1 MLDPSTGAL
10 GLVYD
15 FSAHGNAIQG
25 ITTLGYDVYVLD
37 VETCNLTALTCSL
50 ESTTTWLLNLHD
62 AHNPNGGSATVRQ
75 LAPLP
80 RQHFGRHLVGVDFYW
95 RTVTGL
101 HRPKHGTNGNEPH
114 WGTLNVIPIDPETG
128 NKTGAAT
135 VIATGF
141 KAADDLEIDEDVGE
155 AYLVV
160 CGDQS
165 TGKSSVLEGIT
176 GIPFPREEGVCTK
189 FATEVIL
196 EHAEGVKAISATII
210 PHPSRHD
217 TLKANLQAYQR
228 TINGFE
234 ELPDVIVKAGVL
246 MGIRGYGD
254 NHEGPSFAEDVL
266 RIKVTGPCG
275 LHLSIVDL
283 PGLISNASEEQ
294 TEDDVETVHRMV
306 DSYVE
311 KPRTI
316 ILAVVQ
322 AGNDIA
328 NQSIIR
334 KSKLFDKAGQR
345 TVGIITKPDLIN
357 AGAEGRIAAL
367 AKNQDTTKL
376 QLGFFLLKNPTPK
389 EREATITPKQRS
401 ANELRY
407 FQSPPWKEQKLDT
420 TRVGIDKLQTSLQA
434 LLDRHI
440 EKELPKV
447 REEIKSTIRTSEQ
460 EMFSLPPERPT
471 ISHLRM
477 FLSDLAMQYHSLA
490 TAALNGDYHT
500 SHTPFFTANGTIV
513 GSTRLRALIHKL
525 NTEFSDYMREK
536 GEKLKLG
543 HSRVADPPIR
553 SPESIFSLKKKKKAP
568 KAKHA
573 GWDGSGTSVKRLRSF
588 RVYPADVGQDDVVD
602 TFATLSDTNQR
613 LVTEIEMKAWVRK
626 LYLMTRGREL
636 PGNYN
641 HVLLTEL
648 FHQQSVLWQ
657 RIATEHVEHVHE
669 TIGTFVNKAIAHL
682 RVEEQVF
689 AGIKEGIDCALQ
701 EGRTRAEEELMR
713 LCADEQQQPIA
724 YNHYYT
730 DNVQKSRLDSTQK
743 TIERA
748 MEKVNVD
755 PDDLEGTAV
764 GNMSAETLVAA
775 IRQNIVVNMDEQ
787 AYNVCKQV
795 IERHLLRNL
804 PDIFSPK
811 IVAMYTDEEL
821 ERIAMESPGVVEKR
835 KQLREQLANLAAGLE
850 DLRK

>member
-1 MLDPSTGAL
+1 MVFLPT
-10 GLVYD
+10 
-15 FSAHGNAIQG
+15 
-25 ITTLGYDVYVLD
+25 
-37 VETCNLTALTCSL
+37 
-50 ESTTTWLLNLHD
+50 LNL
-62 AHNPNGGSATVRQ
+62 
-75 LAPLP
+75 
-80 RQHFGRHLVGVDFYW
+80 
-95 RTVTGL
+95 
-101 HRPKHGTNGNEPH
+101 
-114 WGTLNVIPIDPETG
+114 
-128 NKTGAAT
+128 
-135 VIATGF
+135 
-141 KAADDLEIDEDVGE
+141 
-155 AYLVV
+155 LVV

-217 TLKANLQAYQR
+217 TLKASLQAYQR

-389 EREATITPKQRS
+389 EREDLITPKQRS
-401 ANELRY
+401 TNELRY
-407 FQSPPWKEQKLDT
+407 FQSPPWKEQKLDA

-434 LLDRHI
+434 LLNRHI

-477 FLSDLAMQYHSLA
+477 FLSDLAMQYHNIA

-500 SHTPFFTANGTIV
+500 SHTPFFTA
-513 GSTRLRALIHKL
+513 S
-525 NTEFSDYMREK
+525 
-536 GEKLKLG
+536 
-543 HSRVADPPIR
+543 
-553 SPESIFSLKKKKKAP
+553 
-568 KAKHA
+568 
-573 GWDGSGTSVKRLRSF
+573 
-588 RVYPADVGQDDVVD
+588 
-602 TFATLSDTNQR
+602 
-613 LVTEIEMKAWVRK
+613 
-626 LYLMTRGREL
+626 
-636 PGNYN
+636 
-641 HVLLTEL
+641 
-648 FHQQSVLWQ
+648 
-657 RIATEHVEHVHE
+657 
-669 TIGTFVNKAIAHL
+669 
-682 RVEEQVF
+682 
-689 AGIKEGIDCALQ
+689 
-701 EGRTRAEEELMR
+701 
-713 LCADEQQQPIA
+713 
-724 YNHYYT
+724 
-730 DNVQKSRLDSTQK
+730 
-743 TIERA
+743 
-748 MEKVNVD
+748 
-755 PDDLEGTAV
+755 
-764 GNMSAETLVAA
+764 
-775 IRQNIVVNMDEQ
+775 
-787 AYNVCKQV
+787 
-795 IERHLLRNL
+795 
-804 PDIFSPK
+804 
-811 IVAMYTDEEL
+811 
-821 ERIAMESPGVVEKR
+821 
-835 KQLREQLANLAAGLE
+835 
-850 DLRK
+850 